1 MKAVLRLEMITNI
14 LEYLERSADRYP
26 DKIAYA
32 DDEKQLTF
40 LHLIELAQKAGT
52 GIAAVTQGHHGS
64 LPVMIFME
72 KSPDTIAAFMSVL
85 MSGNHYV
92 PIDVEMPLH
101 RVSLIIGN
109 LEPALIICDNRNLE
123 KMQETAG
130 GRIRVLTFETLCGTE
145 ADPELLEEI
154 RERHIDTDPAYAIY
168 TSGSTGVPKGVLVSH
183 RSLIDYAE
191 HFSMASGFSA
201 DDIAGNQVPFHF
213 DASLIDIYCTLRNGG
228 TMVIIPVQLFS
239 TPARLL
245 EYMDRWKV
253 TVIRWV
259 PSALNMVSAFKALKL
274 CRPGSLKKIIFGA
287 EAMPTKCF
295 NYWKSYYPDA
305 FFMQI
310 YGPTEIT
317 GICTYYIVDRDFD
330 DSETIPIG
338 GHIKNTDVFLL
349 DEQDGLIDKN
359 DTGIV
364 GEICVRGSG
373 LANGYINSPEMTEK
387 SFTQNPLNNRYP
399 ERIYRTGDLAS
410 YNERGELVFASRKDH
425 QIKHMGHRIELPEI
439 EAAASG
445 MEGMQS
451 AVCVFDE
458 KRNRIIMAYVSD
470 TLDDIAIIEYLKE
483 RLPRYMI
490 PNAMKKIGS
499 MPLTSGGKTDRMK
512 LKEIL
517 VGEG

>member
-1 MKAVLRLEMITNI
+1 MITNI
-14 LEYLERSADRYP
+14 LEYLEGSADRYP
-26 DKIAYA
+26 GKIAYA

-40 LHLIELAQKAGT
+40 SRLKELAERSGT
-52 GIAAVTQGHHGS
+52 GIASIIKDHHGN

-72 KSPDTIAAFMSVL
+72 KSPDTIAAFMGVL

-92 PIDVEMPLH
+92 PVDVEMPIH
-101 RVSLIIGN
+101 RVSLIIEN
-109 LEPALIICDNRNLE
+109 LEPVLIICDSVNLE
-123 KMQETAG
+123 KMQEAAKG
-130 GRIRVLTFETLCGTE
+130 KIRVLTFDSLCANETDTG
-145 ADPELLEEI
+145 LLEKI

-191 HFSMASGFSA
+191 HFSEASGFSNE
-201 DDIAGNQVPFHF
+201 DVAGNQVPFHF

-253 TVIRWV
+253 TAIRWV
-259 PSALNMVSAFKALKL
+259 PSALGMVSAFKALKL

-317 GICTYYIVDRDFD
+317 GICTYYVVDRDFD

-349 DEQDGLIDKN
+349 DEHDALIDKG
-359 DTGIV
+359 DTGV
-364 GEICVRGSG
+364 TGEICVRGSG
-373 LANGYINSPEMTEK
+373 LAHGYINSPELTEK
-387 SFTQNPLNNRYP
+387 AFTRNPLNDRYP
-399 ERIYRTGDLAS
+399 ERIYRTGDLAF
-410 YNERGELVFASRKDH
+410 YNERGELVFAARKDH
-425 QIKHMGHRIELPEI
+425 QIKHMGHRIELGEI
-439 EAAASG
+439 EVALNAIAFITI
-445 MEGMQS
+445 
-451 AVCVFDE
+451 ACCIYDE
-458 KRNRIIMAYVSD
+458 KRERIVCHYQASDECKKEIVSELSKKLPKYMWPNDYVRHD
-470 TLDDIAIIEYLKE
+470 E
-483 RLPRYMI
+483 
-490 PNAMKKIGS
+490 
-499 MPLTSGGKTDRMK
+499 MPLNQHGKIDRIALRDM
-512 LKEIL
+512 
-517 VGEG
+517 V

>member
-1 MKAVLRLEMITNI
+1 MLTNI
-14 LEYLERSADRYP
+14 LEYLEGSADRYP
-26 DKIAYA
+26 DKISYA

-40 LHLIELAQKAGT
+40 CQLKMIAEKTGT
-52 GIAAVTQGHHGS
+52 GIADVTGDFPGN
-64 LPVMIFME
+64 LPVMIFMK
-72 KSPDTIAAFMSVL
+72 KSPDTIAAFMGVL
-85 MSGNHYV
+85 MSGNFYV
-92 PIDVEMPLH
+92 PIDVEMPIQ
-101 RVSLIIGN
+101 RVSLIIEN
-109 LEPALIICDNRNLE
+109 LDPALIICDGDNLE
-123 KMQETAG
+123 KMEKASG
-130 GRIRVLTFETLCGTE
+130 GRVPVRQFECLSETPAE
-145 ADPELLEEI
+145 PERLKKI
-154 RERHIDTDPAYAIY
+154 RELRIDTDPAYAIY

-191 HFSMASGFSA
+191 HFSEASGFS
-201 DDIAGNQVPFHF
+201 DTDTAGNQVPFHF
-213 DASLIDIYCTLRNGG
+213 DASLIDIYCTLRTGA

-245 EYMDRWKV
+245 EYMDKWKV

-259 PSALNMVSAFKALKL
+259 PSALGMVSTFKALKL
-274 CRPGSLKKIIFGA
+274 CRPSSLKKIIFGA

-330 DSETIPIG
+330 DDQIIPIG
-338 GHIKNTDVFLL
+338 NSIKNSSVFLL
-349 DEQDGLIDKN
+349 DEKDCLIRKEDAN
-359 DTGIV
+359 VI

-373 LANGYINSPEMTEK
+373 LANGYINMPEATER
-387 SFTQNPLNNRYP
+387 SFTQNPQNDRYP

-410 YNERGELVFASRKDH
+410 YNERGELVFASRKDF
-425 QIKHMGHRIELPEI
+425 QVKHMGHRIELPEI

-445 MEGMQS
+445 MDGMQS
-451 AVCVFDE
+451 AVCIFDE
-458 KRNRIIMAYVSD
+458 KKNRIIMAYVAEA
-470 TLDDIAIIEYLKE
+470 LDDICIIEYLKE

-490 PNAMKKIGS
+490 PNVLKKMES

-512 LKEIL
+512 LKEML
-517 VGEG
+517 TG

>member
-1 MKAVLRLEMITNI
+1 MITNI
-14 LEYLERSADRYP
+14 LEYLERSADGYP
-26 DKIAYA
+26 DKTAYA

-40 LHLIELAQKAGT
+40 SRLKELAQKAAT
-52 GIAAVTQGHHGS
+52 GIAAAVHSRHGS

-85 MSGNHYV
+85 MSGNYYV

-101 RVSLIIGN
+101 RVSLIINN
-109 LEPALIICDNRNLE
+109 LDPALIICDSVNHE
-123 KMQETAG
+123 KMEETAAE
-130 GRIRVLTFETLCGTE
+130 RVRVLTFEELCGAE
-145 ADPELLEEI
+145 PDFELLERI
-154 RERHIDTDPAYAIY
+154 RVDHIDTDPAYAIY
-168 TSGSTGVPKGVLVSH
+168 TSGSTGIPKGVLVSH

-191 HFSMASGFSA
+191 HFSSAAGFSA
-201 DDIAGNQVPFHF
+201 DDVAGNQVPFHF

-259 PSALNMVSAFKALKL
+259 PSALGMVSAFKALKL
-274 CRPGSLKKIIFGA
+274 CRPASLKKIIFGA

-338 GHIKNTDVFLL
+338 CHIKNSDVFLL
-349 DEQDGLIDKN
+349 DEKDALIDKG
-359 DTGIV
+359 DTGV
-364 GEICVRGSG
+364 TGEICVRGGG
-373 LANGYINSPEMTEK
+373 LANGYINSPEMTER
-387 SFTQNPLNNRYP
+387 SFVQNPLNDRYP
-399 ERIYRTGDLAS
+399 ERIYRTGDLAF
-410 YNERGELVFASRKDH
+410 YNERGELVFAARKDH

-458 KRNRIIMAYVSD
+458 KKNRIIMAYVSD
-470 TLDDIAIIEYLKE
+470 TLDDIGIIEYLKE

-490 PNAMKKIGS
+490 PNILKKIGS

-512 LKEIL
+512 LKEML
-517 VGEG
+517 LKEG